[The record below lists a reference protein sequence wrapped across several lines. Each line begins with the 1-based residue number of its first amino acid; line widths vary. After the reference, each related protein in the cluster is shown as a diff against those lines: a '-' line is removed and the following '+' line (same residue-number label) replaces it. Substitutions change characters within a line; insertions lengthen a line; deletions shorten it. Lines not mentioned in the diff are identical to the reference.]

1 LSFDVHHH
9 LASFR
14 TERRLPGP
22 LALAFRPFVEAE
34 FRRHYAESHYPKTR
48 PLLVILLG
56 LIFTTLI
63 WGVILDDLSWQTAAF
78 TLGVLIPTL
87 VATLVLSYKDG
98 AHRGY
103 QFLLAATAFLIGLV
117 CTSVALRASLYGMPY
132 YFGAQVAW
140 LFVVWLVLGLSV
152 GQAAATAVGL
162 SLMYAWGMVYW
173 EVPVGEL
180 LFSSATLLFVNLVGG
195 YCGWQL
201 ESAERRAFAES
212 RTLNELADRDG
223 LTGLYNRRRYEEH
236 IDKLWRQSRRD
247 QEQFTVV
254 LIDIDHFKP
263 YNDLYGH
270 QAGDDALKRV
280 AEIIALYG
288 QRPLDFAA
296 RFGGEE
302 FALVLYGPAEEYGRE
317 LPERLRRDI
326 AELKVP
332 HAESTAAPYLTVS
345 IGVAIV
351 TPGTERSLAGVVQ
364 LADEALYQAKEEGR
378 NRVVI
383 RESRLAHIQTG
394 RFRAG
399 RERLTA

>member
-22 LALAFRPFVEAE
+22 LALAFRPYVEAE

-78 TLGVLIPTL
+78 TLGVLIPAL

-103 QFLLAATAFLIGLV
+103 QLLLAATAFLIGLV

-152 GQAAATAVGL
+152 GQGAFTAIGL

-173 EVPVGEL
+173 EFPAGEL
-180 LFSSATLLFVNLVGG
+180 LFSSATLLFVNLVGA

-326 AELKVP
+326 AELKIP
-332 HAESTAAPYLTVS
+332 HAESTTAPYLTVS

-399 RERLTA
+399 RGRLTA

>member
-22 LALAFRPFVEAE
+22 LALAFRPYVEAE

-78 TLGVLIPTL
+78 TLGVLIPAL

-103 QFLLAATAFLIGLV
+103 QLLLAATAFLIGLV

-152 GQAAATAVGL
+152 GQAAFTAIGL

-173 EVPVGEL
+173 EFPAGEL
-180 LFSSATLLFVNLVGG
+180 LFSSATLLFVNLVGA

-326 AELKVP
+326 AELKIP
-332 HAESTAAPYLTVS
+332 HAESTTAAYLTVS
-345 IGVAIV
+345 VGVAIV